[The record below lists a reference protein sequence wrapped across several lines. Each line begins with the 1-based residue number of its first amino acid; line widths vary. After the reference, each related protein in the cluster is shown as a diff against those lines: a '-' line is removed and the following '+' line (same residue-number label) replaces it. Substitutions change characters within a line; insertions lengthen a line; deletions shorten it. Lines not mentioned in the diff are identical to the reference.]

1 MSWFLQVVS
10 VIIFLVNICR
20 SDDGIGIF
28 YKSGLTVT
36 MSKSE
41 APEMYA
47 HFKNMDCNINI
58 DTVIVTCSIIYRP
71 PPYKQNGFRNSLLFE
86 E

>member
-1 MSWFLQVVS
+1 
-10 VIIFLVNICR
+10 
-20 SDDGIGIF
+20 
-28 YKSGLTVT
+28 

-86 E
+86 EWSKYLDNIDIMLL